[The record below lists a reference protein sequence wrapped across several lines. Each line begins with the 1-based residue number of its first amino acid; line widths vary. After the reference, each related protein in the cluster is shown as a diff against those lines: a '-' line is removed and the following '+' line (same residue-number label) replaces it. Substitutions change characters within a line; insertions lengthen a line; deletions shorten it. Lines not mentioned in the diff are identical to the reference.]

1 MNSIMRTIFVFLLL
15 MACLS
20 MSLTAQN
27 FEHFKVDTTIEGI
40 WKISSIIDDT
50 PDFEVDEKALCPI
63 MITDDVNNV
72 GRRML
77 QSLPADV
84 KKKFVNQRITLY
96 FTLNAKGEVYHITFN
111 GSRQEGIP
119 LTDEQWLEVFDSV
132 RQMKSEI
139 AKLIP
144 SDSGRW
150 RVMWVYPVNKYL
162 QETKK

>member
-1 MNSIMRTIFVFLLL
+1 MKKNFLLL
-15 MACLS
+15 LMLIGLA

-27 FEHFKVDTTIEGI
+27 FEHFRVDTTKKG
-40 WKISSIIDDT
+40 WSIYSLVDDT
-50 PDFEVDEKALCPI
+50 PDFEVDEKAGCPI

>member
-1 MNSIMRTIFVFLLL
+1 MKKNFLLL
-15 MACLS
+15 LMLIGLA

-27 FEHFKVDTTIEGI
+27 FEHFRVDTTKKG
-40 WKISSIIDDT
+40 WSIYSLVDDT
-50 PDFEVDEKALCPI
+50 PDFEVDEKAGCPI

-132 RQMKSEI
+132 RRMKSEI

-150 RVMWVYPVNKYL
+150 RVMWVYQVSKFL

>member
-1 MNSIMRTIFVFLLL
+1 MKKNFLLL
-15 MACLS
+15 LMLIGLA

-27 FEHFKVDTTIEGI
+27 FEHFRVDTTKKG
-40 WKISSIIDDT
+40 WSIYSLVDDT
-50 PDFEVDEKALCPI
+50 PDFEVDEKAGCPI

-132 RQMKSEI
+132 RRMKSEI

>member
-1 MNSIMRTIFVFLLL
+1 MKKNFLLL
-15 MACLS
+15 LMLIGLA

-27 FEHFKVDTTIEGI
+27 FEHFRVDTTKKG
-40 WKISSIIDDT
+40 WSIYSLVDDT
-50 PDFEVDEKALCPI
+50 PDFEVDEKAGCPI

-150 RVMWVYPVNKYL
+150 RVMWVYQVSKFL

>member
-20 MSLTAQN
+20 ISLTAQN

-40 WKISSIIDDT
+40 WKISSVIDDT

-63 MITDDVNNV
+63 MITSGVNNV

-84 KKKFVNQRITLY
+84 KKKFVNAQ
-96 FTLNAKGEVYHITFN
+96 GEVYNITFK
-111 GSRQEGIP
+111 GDREEGIP

-132 RQMKSEI
+132 RRMKSEI

-150 RVMWVYPVNKYL
+150 RVMWVYPVSKYL
-162 QETKK
+162 QETEK

>member
-1 MNSIMRTIFVFLLL
+1 MKTTFVFLLL

-20 MSLTAQN
+20 MSLAAQN

-132 RQMKSEI
+132 RRMKSEI

-150 RVMWVYPVNKYL
+150 RVMWVYPVSKYL

>member
-1 MNSIMRTIFVFLLL
+1 MKKNFLLL
-15 MACLS
+15 LMLIGLA

-27 FEHFKVDTTIEGI
+27 FEHFRVDTTKKG
-40 WKISSIIDDT
+40 WSIYSLVDDT
-50 PDFEVDEKALCPI
+50 PDFEVDEKAGCPI

-77 QSLPADV
+77 QSLPVDIKREFIKQWISV
-84 KKKFVNQRITLY
+84 TFI
-96 FTLNAKGEVYHITFN
+96 LNAEGEVYNITFK
-111 GSRQEGIP
+111 GDRKEGIP

-132 RQMKSEI
+132 RRMKSEI

-150 RVMWVYPVNKYL
+150 RVMWVYQVSKFL

>member
-1 MNSIMRTIFVFLLL
+1 MRTIFVFLLL

-77 QSLPADV
+77 QSLPVDIKREFV
-84 KKKFVNQRITLY
+84 KQWISVTFI
-96 FTLNAKGEVYHITFN
+96 LNAQGEVYNITFK
-111 GSRQEGIP
+111 G
-119 LTDEQWLEVFDSV
+119 
-132 RQMKSEI
+132 EI
-139 AKLIP
+139 
-144 SDSGRW
+144 GRASCRE
-150 RVMWVYPVNKYL
+150 RV
-162 QETKK
+162 

>member
-1 MNSIMRTIFVFLLL
+1 MKKNFLLL
-15 MACLS
+15 LMLIGLA

-27 FEHFKVDTTIEGI
+27 FEHFRVDTTKKG
-40 WKISSIIDDT
+40 WSIYSLVDDT
-50 PDFEVDEKALCPI
+50 PDFEVDEKAGCPI

-150 RVMWVYPVNKYL
+150 RGMWVYPVNKYL

>member
-1 MNSIMRTIFVFLLL
+1 MKKDFLLL
-15 MACLS
+15 LMLIGLA

-27 FEHFKVDTTIEGI
+27 FEHFRVDTTKKG
-40 WKISSIIDDT
+40 WSIYSLVDDT
-50 PDFEVDEKALCPI
+50 PDFEVDEKAGCPI

>member
-1 MNSIMRTIFVFLLL
+1 MKKNFLLL
-15 MACLS
+15 LMLIGLA

-27 FEHFKVDTTIEGI
+27 FEHFRVDTTIEGR
-40 WKISSIIDDT
+40 WSISSVINDT
-50 PDFEVDEKALCPI
+50 PNFEVDEKAGCPI

>member
-1 MNSIMRTIFVFLLL
+1 MKKNFLLL
-15 MACLS
+15 LMLIGLA

-27 FEHFKVDTTIEGI
+27 FEHFRVDTTKKG
-40 WKISSIIDDT
+40 WSIYSLVDDT

>member
-20 MSLTAQN
+20 VSLAAQN
-27 FEHFKVDTTIEGI
+27 FEHFRVDTTKKG
-40 WKISSIIDDT
+40 WSISSLVDDT
-50 PDFEVDEKALCPI
+50 PDFEVDEKAGCPI

-132 RQMKSEI
+132 RRMKSEI

-150 RVMWVYPVNKYL
+150 RVMWVYPVSKYL
-162 QETKK
+162 QETEK

>member
-1 MNSIMRTIFVFLLL
+1 MKTNFLLL
-15 MACLS
+15 LMLIGLA

-27 FEHFKVDTTIEGI
+27 FEHFRVDTTKKG
-40 WKISSIIDDT
+40 WSISSLVDDT
-50 PDFEVDEKALCPI
+50 PDFEVDEKAGCPI

-96 FTLNAKGEVYHITFN
+96 FTLNAKGEVYHITFT
-111 GSRQEGIP
+111 GDMQEGIP

-132 RQMKSEI
+132 CRMKSEI
-139 AKLIP
+139 VKLIS
-144 SDSGRW
+144 SDSDRW
-150 RVMWVYPVNKYL
+150 EVRWTYPVSKYL

>member
-1 MNSIMRTIFVFLLL
+1 MKKNFLLL
-15 MACLS
+15 LMLIGLA

-27 FEHFKVDTTIEGI
+27 FEHFRVDTTKKG
-40 WKISSIIDDT
+40 WSISSLVDDT
-50 PDFEVDEKALCPI
+50 PDFEVDEKAGCPI

-132 RQMKSEI
+132 RRMKSEI

-150 RVMWVYPVNKYL
+150 RVMWVYPVSKYL

>member
-1 MNSIMRTIFVFLLL
+1 MKKNFLLL
-15 MACLS
+15 LMLIGLA

-27 FEHFKVDTTIEGI
+27 FEHFRVDTTKKG
-40 WKISSIIDDT
+40 WSISSLVDDT
-50 PDFEVDEKALCPI
+50 PDFEVDEKAGCPI

-150 RVMWVYPVNKYL
+150 RVMWVYPVSKYL
-162 QETKK
+162 QETEK

>member
-20 MSLTAQN
+20 ISLTAQN
-27 FEHFKVDTTIEGI
+27 FEHFKVDFTEKS

-50 PDFEVDEKALCPI
+50 PDFEVDEKALWPI
-63 MITDDVNNV
+63 MITSGVNNV
-72 GRRML
+72 GRKML
-77 QSLPADV
+77 QDLPVDI
-84 KKKFVNQRITLY
+84 KKEFMKRRIFVD
-96 FTLNAKGEVYHITFN
+96 FTLNAKGEVYHITFT
-111 GSRQEGIP
+111 GDMQEGIP

-132 RQMKSEI
+132 RRMKSEI

-150 RVMWVYPVNKYL
+150 RVMWVYQVSKFL